1 MLFDHNTLFFY
12 SMASFYLEEVLVKE
26 ALAGI
31 FQSFTG
37 QSYEVADTEC
47 GCTEQLSLNMA
58 AKKGAELCK
67 FKFND
72 KHFIKW
78 KKNMQLFEYY
88 VPTIVLFRRVK
99 SSGLISTQTIYALSG
114 PKC

>member
-12 SMASFYLEEVLVKE
+12 SMASFYLEEVLYKE

-47 GCTEQLSLNMA
+47 GCTEQLSLVIA

-67 FKFND
+67 FKSND

-78 KKNMQLFEYY
+78 KKTCNFLNIMYPRLCC
-88 VPTIVLFRRVK
+88 LD
-99 SSGLISTQTIYALSG
+99 GLNPQD
-114 PKC
+114 